1 MDLKESKE
9 CFNKNL
15 RVLFQGYPYSI
26 MEHNGN
32 IFIKTEAKFK
42 PEVTSLALAI
52 LPHSVKVTL
61 NDEELYFVRSQ
72 EKVNHPSHYGGADN
86 PYEVIKV
93 MEEWLT
99 YEEFIGAMKFQQFK
113 YLARAKKKDTED
125 ENYAKATWYA
135 NYLTD
140 YIKRRREEKS

>member
-1 MDLKESKE
+1 MALSQTLKGT
-9 CFNKNL
+9 L
-15 RVLFQGYPYSI
+15 WTSI
-26 MEHNGN
+26 EGN
-32 IFIKTEAKFK
+32 SSV
-42 PEVTSLALAI
+42 EVTCEELFKEKVLNLALTH
-52 LPHSVKVTL
+52 LPHNISLKINGKKV
-61 NDEELYFVRSQ
+61 YFTKSYT
-72 EKVNHPSHYGGADN
+72 EKVDHPSHYGGADN

-93 MEEWLT
+93 MEKWLT
-99 YEEFIGAMKFQQFK
+99 YEEFVGAMKFQQFK